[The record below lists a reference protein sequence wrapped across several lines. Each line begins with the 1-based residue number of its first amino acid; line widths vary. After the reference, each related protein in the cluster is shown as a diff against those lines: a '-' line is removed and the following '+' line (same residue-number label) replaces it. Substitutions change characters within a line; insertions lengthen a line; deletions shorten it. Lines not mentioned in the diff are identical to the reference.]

1 MHKALI
7 VDDEIPVRVAVTK
20 LGNWKKW
27 HIETPILYAENGKEA
42 LKVLMEVHPCLVFVD
57 MQMPIMNGVQF
68 MERARELAPDL
79 SCRFIIVSGYDT
91 FDYAK
96 AGIRYGATDYLLKPV
111 VADELNEAI
120 GRAMQ
125 GLFPSEDF
133 GDSQEKKQSEFS
145 ADEVT
150 ELVHTAIE
158 TRYSENLKIQEF
170 ADKYYFSREYLS
182 RLFKNRYGIGIY
194 EYLTKVRMDRAK
206 SLLHC
211 SSDRLFRRRLLF
223 QGLPG
228 IHRTDSQRVSKR
240 ACAPKGQLTGSLFC
254 IPQRFLPLAFIP
266 KTFLETASMFPGAF
280 L

>member
-170 ADKYYFSREYLS
+170 ADKYY
-182 RLFKNRYGIGIY
+182 
-194 EYLTKVRMDRAK
+194 
-206 SLLHC
+206 
-211 SSDRLFRRRLLF
+211 
-223 QGLPG
+223 
-228 IHRTDSQRVSKR
+228 
-240 ACAPKGQLTGSLFC
+240 KG
-254 IPQRFLPLAFIP
+254 
-266 KTFLETASMFPGAF
+266 
-280 L
+280 

>member
-206 SLLHC
+206 SLLADPEVGI
-211 SSDRLFRRRLLF
+211 SDIAVRIGFSDAGYFSKAFRAYTGQTQTPSEYRREHAP
-223 QGLPG
+223 QK
-228 IHRTDSQRVSKR
+228 DS
-240 ACAPKGQLTGSLFC
+240 
-254 IPQRFLPLAFIP
+254 
-266 KTFLETASMFPGAF
+266 
-280 L
+280 